1 MKKKVGKKKPTARK
15 VAKKTAKK
23 KTRAVAK
30 RKVAKKVA
38 KKAGKKVAKKTAARP
53 SAKKAA
59 SNRAKVVR
67 AMAEAATPLT
77 VRQALVFAI
86 DFEKKVRDRY
96 AKGAEAIKDPQG
108 SKVFATLA
116 KEEQG
121 HVDYLENRLVQLNTT
136 GAATPEALKSI
147 LPSTQWLKDA
157 ETKHRNTVSMKR
169 IAEETELELLKDALQ
184 AEHDAST
191 FYHDLV
197 RRLPEADRPLFEQ
210 FLNIEDGHL
219 AIVQAELD
227 SVQGLGY
234 WFDVPEFA
242 LEAM

>member
-1 MKKKVGKKKPTARK
+1 MKKKVGKKKPTG
-15 VAKKTAKK
+15 
-23 KTRAVAK
+23 

-38 KKAGKKVAKKTAARP
+38 KKKTGATAKRKIVKKVAKKVAKTGAKKTARP
-53 SAKKAA
+53 STKKVA

-77 VRQALVFAI
+77 VKQALMVALE
-86 DFEKKVRDRY
+86 FEKKVRDRY
-96 AKGAEAIKDPQG
+96 ALGAEAIKDPQG

-121 HVDYLENRLVQLNTT
+121 HVDYIESRLVQLDST
-136 GAATPEALKSI
+136 GSTVAETLKSI
-147 LPSTQWLKDA
+147 LPSHQWVKDA
-157 ETKHRNTVSMKR
+157 EAKHRATVSLKR
-169 IAEETELELLKDALQ
+169 IAEEHELELLKEALQ
-184 AEHDAST
+184 AEKDASA
-191 FYHDLV
+191 FYNDLV

-210 FLNIEDGHL
+210 FLNIEDGHV

-227 SVQGLGY
+227 SVQGLGF